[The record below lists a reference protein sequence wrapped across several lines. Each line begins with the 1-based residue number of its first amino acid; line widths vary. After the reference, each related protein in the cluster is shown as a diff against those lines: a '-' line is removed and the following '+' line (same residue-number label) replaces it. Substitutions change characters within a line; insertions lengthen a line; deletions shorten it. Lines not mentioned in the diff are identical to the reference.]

1 MLSSVLKTDRAVEVN
16 IEIMRAFV
24 RLRRALESNE
34 EIARKLDALESKYDG
49 KFEEVFEAIRL
60 LMRPQLSTSRR
71 IGFND

>member
-1 MLSSVLKTDRAVEVN
+1 MLSGVLNSDRAVDVN

-24 RLRRALESNE
+24 RLRRVLESNE

-60 LMRPQLSTSRR
+60 LMRPQLPTGRR
-71 IGFND
+71 IGY